1 MTAAPMRLNRN
12 DNIFVV
18 MDQVLGTPVTSLYQW
33 EIDVSFDAKHFAS
46 IGSQLQLGRLSRTLV
61 RPRMGRDYWVRDASS
76 GRVIIQDAPMEDGG
90 FRNIDDW
97 SRALLAQYPVDAGQ
111 GYSWVFAA
119 APTQEG
125 QTVVLLACSHTVA
138 DGTAIF
144 AALAEALAGAPLA
157 LPESSPVSALDN
169 VRDQGVLLKQAAVAA
184 KKLWQLT
191 RDSAPAADKGAQ
203 GDPLEVE
210 VSKPAAGVKRRVA
223 AATFVVPVEDFAA
236 RSKEAQGTPNSLFV
250 ALVGRVAQ
258 KLGTIPG
265 TQGPHPIAVPM
276 GMRKDPQD
284 LQANLAQGA
293 TVRTNISADVYED
306 LRGVRA
312 ALKQAYGQLSE
323 AEGPADLTFELA
335 QAVPDFLVKP
345 LNKGNNPPPVLA
357 SNLGAID
364 PDIACLGLSGSAKS
378 SRLAARTTEP
388 VNAELLDETTQGST
402 NAWATATGDSIALCF
417 VAPEPL
423 ELVTVNG
430 AARQAGQYSLAE
442 AIEAEL
448 SAWGLPAE
456 RWY

>member
-1 MTAAPMRLNRN
+1 MRLNRN

-33 EIDVSFDAKHFAS
+33 EIDVPFDAKRFVS

-76 GRVIIQDAPMEDGG
+76 GRVIIQDAPTEDGG
-90 FRNIDDW
+90 FSNINDW
-97 SRALLAQYPVDAGQ
+97 SRALLAHNPVDAGE

-119 APTQEG
+119 APTRAG
-125 QTVVLLACSHTVA
+125 QTVVLLACSHAVA

-144 AALAEALAGAPLA
+144 AALAEALEGAPVA
-157 LPESSPVSALDN
+157 LPKSSPVSALDN
-169 VRDQGVLLKQAAVAA
+169 FRDQGVLLKQAAVAG
-184 KKLWQLT
+184 KKLWQIT
-191 RDSAPAADKGAQ
+191 RGKAPAADKGVQ
-203 GDPLEVE
+203 GDLLEVE
-210 VSKPAAGVKRRVA
+210 VSKPAAGVKRRVV
-223 AATFVVPVEDFAA
+223 AATFVIPVEDFAA
-236 RSKEAQGTPNSLFV
+236 RAKEAQGTPNSLFV
-250 ALVGRVAQ
+250 ALVARVAQ
-258 KLGTIPG
+258 KLGTLPA

-284 LQANLAQGA
+284 LQANVAQGA
-293 TVRTNISADVYED
+293 TVRTNISADVYAD
-306 LRGVRA
+306 LCGVRA

-345 LNKGNNPPPVLA
+345 LSKGNNPPTVLA

-364 PDIACLGLSGSAKS
+364 PDIACLGLSESAKS

-388 VNAELLDETTQGST
+388 VNADLLDETTQGST

-417 VAPEPL
+417 VAPEPV
-423 ELVTVNG
+423 EPVTDDAV
-430 AARQAGQYSLAE
+430 ARQAGQYCLAE
-442 AIEAEL
+442 AIAAEL

-456 RWY
+456 RWF